1 MKGHEALAPPGAD
14 RSCQTDEETMALGE
28 EVGRALRPGQVVA
41 LTGPLGAGKTVFVKG
56 ISRAFGLDPATITS
70 PTFTFV
76 HRHETGERGPLIH
89 VDLFRA
95 ETPRELASIGLDEIL
110 NAGAIVVVEWAERA
124 EAHLPADCMRVR
136 IDYAAEG
143 RRIRIENPHPSI
155 I

>member
-1 MKGHEALAPPGAD
+1 MV
-14 RSCQTDEETMALGE
+14 LGE

-56 ISRAFGLDPATITS
+56 VARSFGLAPAAITS

-76 HRHETGERGPLIH
+76 HRHESDRRGPLVH

-110 NAGAIVVVEWAERA
+110 AAGTTVVIEWAERA
-124 EAHLPADCMRVR
+124 GAHVPTDSVRVK
-136 IDYAAEG
+136 IEYAAAG
-143 RRIRIENPHPSI
+143 RRIRIENLTAVHPRSI